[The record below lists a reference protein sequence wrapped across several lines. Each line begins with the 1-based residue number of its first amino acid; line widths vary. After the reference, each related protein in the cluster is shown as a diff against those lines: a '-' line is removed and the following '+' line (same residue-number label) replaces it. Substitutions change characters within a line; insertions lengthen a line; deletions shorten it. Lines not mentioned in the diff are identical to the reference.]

1 MIRNPNFIKRRI
13 GTRDVIVAV
22 GEEARRFGGMLSVN
36 KTGGVIWDLLEKET
50 DLEQLTGALVARY
63 EIDRDTAKKDA
74 EDFLAAL
81 RGVGAL
87 VERGN

>member
-1 MIRNPNFIKRRI
+1 MIRNPHFIKRKI

-22 GEEARRFGGMLSVN
+22 GEEAKRFPGMLSVN
-36 KTGGVIWDLLEKET
+36 RTGSVIWDLLEQET
-50 DLEQLTGALVARY
+50 DLEKLTDALAARY

-74 EDFLAAL
+74 EEFLDAL

-87 VERGN
+87 VDDRN